1 MLDDRAARF
10 DRVAPA
16 LAALGDDELAR
27 LVAGAV
33 PHGTGIGGR
42 TAGLDVDGVAV
53 FVKQVP
59 LTATELAA
67 PHDTGNL
74 FGLPGFYQYG
84 VGSAGFGAWR
94 ELTAHRLTTAWV
106 RSGRQPNFP
115 LLYHWR
121 VLPRP
126 EVRPGRE
133 PVGAGVGVDVGVD
146 VDERTAYW
154 DGSPA
159 VRRRLEELN
168 AAPAA
173 VTLFLEHIP
182 HELGPWLRERIDGG
196 DQHAGVEVAARL
208 AAAVCAMNA
217 GGLLHFDT
225 HMGNLLTDGRLV
237 YFADFGLALHAS
249 FARTPEESAF
259 FRAHAAYDRRYNA
272 GHFATWLACEH
283 GCPGDWDRAHDLIA
297 RAAAGTLPAE
307 LDDAPP
313 GSRAVILR
321 HAGTAAAMHDF
332 FTGLVGVSKHTPYPY
347 AEPIIANR
355 VR

>member
-1 MLDDRAARF
+1 MSRAARF
-10 DRVAPA
+10 ERAAPA
-16 LAALGDDELAR
+16 LARLGDADLLD
-27 LVAGAV
+27 LVAGAARL
-33 PHGTGIGGR
+33 GAGIGGT
-42 TAGLDVDGVAV
+42 TAALEIDGAAV

-121 VLPRP
+121 VLPRL
-126 EVRPGRE
+126 
-133 PVGAGVGVDVGVD
+133 AGETADV
-146 VDERTAYW
+146 EAMTAYW

-168 AAPAA
+168 AATLA
-173 VTLFLEHIP
+173 VTLFLERIP
-182 HELGPWLRERIDGG
+182 QELGVWLRERLDAG
-196 DQHAGVEVAARL
+196 DEHAGVETAARL
-208 AAAVCAMNA
+208 AAAVSAMNA
-217 GGLLHFDT
+217 GGLLHFDA

-237 YFADFGLALHAS
+237 YFADFGLALHAT
-249 FARTPEESAF
+249 FGRTADEHAF
-259 FRAHAAYDRRYNA
+259 FRAHAGYDRRYNA
-272 GHFATWLACEH
+272 GHLATWLA
-283 GCPGDWDRAHDLIA
+283 GTVACPGDWTRAQELVA
-297 RAAAGTLPAE
+297 EAAAGGVPAE
-307 LDDAPP
+307 LDRLPR
-313 GSRAVILR
+313 GTRAVILR
-321 HAGTAAAMHDF
+321 HAGTAAAMNRF
-332 FTGLVGVSKHTPYPY
+332 FADLVATSKSTPYPY
-347 AEPIIANR
+347 AERISAIG

>member
-1 MLDDRAARF
+1 MLDHRAARF
-10 DRVAPA
+10 DRVAPV
-16 LAALGDDELAR
+16 LAALGDEDLAG
-27 LVAGAV
+27 LVADAA
-33 PHGTGIGGR
+33 PHGAGIGGR
-42 TAGLDVDGVAV
+42 TAGIEVDGVAV

-121 VLPRP
+121 VLPRLDA
-126 EVRPGRE
+126 
-133 PVGAGVGVDVGVD
+133 GAVDVE
-146 VDERTAYW
+146 ERTAYW

-168 AAPAA
+168 AATAA

-182 HELGPWLRERIDGG
+182 HELGPWLQERLDGG
-196 DQHAGVEVAARL
+196 DEHAGVEVAARL
-208 AAAVCAMNA
+208 AAAICAMNA
-217 GGLLHFDT
+217 GGLLHFDA

-237 YFADFGLALHAS
+237 YLADFGLALHAS
-249 FARTPEESAF
+249 FARTPQESAF
-259 FRAHAAYDRRYNA
+259 FRAHAGYDRRYNT
-272 GHFATWLACEH
+272 GHFAAWLACVH
-283 GCPGDWDRAHDLIA
+283 GCPGDWPRAQELVA
-297 RAAAGTLPAE
+297 RAATGTLPAE
-307 LDDAPP
+307 LHDAPP

-321 HAGTAAAMHDF
+321 HAGTSAAMHRF
-332 FTGLVGVSKHTPYPY
+332 FDRLVAGSKHTPYPY
-347 AEPIIANR
+347 AERITANG

>member
-1 MLDDRAARF
+1 MLDPRAARSDQRAARF

-16 LAALGDDELAR
+16 LAALGDDDLAA
-27 LVAGAV
+27 LVAGAA
-33 PHGTGIGGR
+33 PLGAGIGGR
-42 TAGLDVDGVAV
+42 TAALELDGVAV

-59 LTATELAA
+59 LTGTELAA

-74 FGLPGFYQYG
+74 FELPGFYQYG

-121 VLPRP
+121 VLPRLSTDP
-126 EVRPGRE
+126 
-133 PVGAGVGVDVGVD
+133 VDVE
-146 VDERTAYW
+146 ERTAFW

-168 AAPAA
+168 AATAA

-182 HELGPWLRERIDGG
+182 HALGPWLRERLDGG
-196 DQHAGVEVAARL
+196 DEHAGVEVAARL
-208 AAAVCAMNA
+208 AAAICAMNA
-217 GGLLHFDT
+217 GGLLHFDA

-249 FARTPEESAF
+249 FARSPADAAF
-259 FRAHAAYDRRYNA
+259 FRAHAGYDRRYNA
-272 GHFATWLACEH
+272 GHFAAWLACAH
-283 GCPGDWDRAHDLIA
+283 GAGGDWARGRELVD
-297 RAAAGTLPAE
+297 RAAAGTLPEE
-307 LDDAPP
+307 LHAAPA
-313 GSRAVILR
+313 GSRAVIRR
-321 HAGTAAAMHDF
+321 HAATAAVMHRF
-332 FTGLVGVSKHTPYPY
+332 FDRLVGGSKHTPYPY
-347 AEPIIANR
+347 SE